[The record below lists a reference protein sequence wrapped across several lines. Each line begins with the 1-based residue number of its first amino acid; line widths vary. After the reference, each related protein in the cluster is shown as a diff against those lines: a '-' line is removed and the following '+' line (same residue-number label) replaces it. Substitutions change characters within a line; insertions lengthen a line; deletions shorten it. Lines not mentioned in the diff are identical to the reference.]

1 MRIKGNMSIDNKSV
15 QKFWRFHPVTGED
28 ANLFDTTQ
36 LSEDERAELAQ
47 MVRDGAKFYWEGGHN
62 GPGTVQGYSRVEY
75 SNVKFVLDMTGVKYE
90 FLDTAKG
97 R

>member
-1 MRIKGNMSIDNKSV
+1 MWGQSGIRHNEVRIKGNMSIDNKSV

-47 MVRDGAKFYWEGGHN
+47 MVRDGAK
-62 GPGTVQGYSRVEY
+62 
-75 SNVKFVLDMTGVKYE
+75 LTGVRYE
-90 FLDTAKG
+90 FLDTAQ
-97 R
+97 